1 LREIGFEQY
10 SETFLVNFPSRER
23 EGYLSRKRLKE
34 LRLKDFSQL
43 NITQYDHQ
51 KLIFEHIKHTLLFE
65 FRSPIRRRGSKGT
78 YLCIYI
84 FTNITITFRT
94 EVSMRTKIKFEDD
107 EVDEDGKKDDFKP
120 SKLFEDESKVAHHG
134 GKKDKIDKKKGFQ
147 MLFIILTDTDIY
159 IPYSL
164 YIT

>member
-1 LREIGFEQY
+1 
-10 SETFLVNFPSRER
+10 
-23 EGYLSRKRLKE
+23 
-34 LRLKDFSQL
+34 
-43 NITQYDHQ
+43 
-51 KLIFEHIKHTLLFE
+51 
-65 FRSPIRRRGSKGT
+65 
-78 YLCIYI
+78 
-84 FTNITITFRT
+84 
-94 EVSMRTKIKFEDD
+94 MRTKIKFEDD